1 MNEFNY
7 DIKRE
12 GISHNQ
18 FEFIYGLLDTYTY
31 DAQYLENEQDIKR
44 FNNDLNILYRS
55 LKSLIK
61 EG

>member
-12 GISHNQ
+12 GISQKQ
-18 FEFIYGLLDTYTY
+18 FDFIYGLLDTYTF
-31 DAQYLENEQDIKR
+31 DAQYLENEQDKKR
-44 FNNDLNILYRS
+44 FDNDLNILYRS
-55 LKSLIK
+55 LKTLIK

>member
-12 GISHNQ
+12 GISYKQ
-18 FEFIYGLLDTYTY
+18 FEFIYDLLDTYTF
-31 DAQYLENEQDIKR
+31 DAQYLENEQDKKR
-44 FNNDLNILYRS
+44 FDDDLNILYRS
-55 LKSLIK
+55 LKSLVK

>member
-12 GISHNQ
+12 GISYNQ
-18 FEFIYGLLDTYTY
+18 YNFIYELLETYTF
-31 DAQYLENEQDIKR
+31 DAQYLENEQEKKR
-44 FNNDLNILYRS
+44 FEHDLNILYRS
-55 LKSLIK
+55 LKTLVK